1 MAQAASTMN
10 QSDIRGLVRWQRA
23 RAYMDIFRHKLCFLF
38 SRVQSA
44 MVLLFESQP
53 GWNNV
58 GGPEPYFS
66 SD

>member
-23 RAYMDIFRHKLCFLF
+23 RAYMDILRHKPCFLF

-44 MVLLFESQP
+44 AGDP
-53 GWNNV
+53 IA
-58 GGPEPYFS
+58 
-66 SD
+66 